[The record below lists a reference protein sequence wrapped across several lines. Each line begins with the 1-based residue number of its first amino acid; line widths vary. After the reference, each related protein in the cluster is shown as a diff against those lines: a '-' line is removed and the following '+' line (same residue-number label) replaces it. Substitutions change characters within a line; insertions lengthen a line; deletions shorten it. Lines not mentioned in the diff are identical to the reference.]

1 MLAAL
6 FILLNTFIQNTEYS
20 LEFSKVDNRVNVFVG
35 DSLIFDSETIDN
47 SPGLKFNVNLSAY
60 MEESNKIVKV
70 VLYNGHPP
78 YTIHQV
84 DPIWELRF
92 ELFRGKE
99 ELDFFYEYGDNNALG
114 KVVELEIDLNNY

>member
-6 FILLNTFIQNTEYS
+6 FILLTSVIQSSDYS

-35 DSLIFDSETIDN
+35 DSLIFDSETIDH
-47 SPGLKFNVNLSAY
+47 SPGLKFNVNLSSY
-60 MEESNKIVKV
+60 LDENNQKVKV
-70 VLYNGHPP
+70 ILYNGHPP
-78 YTIHQV
+78 YTVHQV
-84 DPIWELRF
+84 DPIWEIRF
-92 ELFRGKE
+92 ELFRGTE